1 MLRYPAETPKDTC
14 CCLSH
19 LVTAPCPA
27 GRQTIYNKMKNA
39 NELNWITQYPVG
51 KRNVITRRSSRGPKG
66 STSHLISWKS
76 SEISWNN
83 EEYPPETRKLALR
96 TPNFTLRTRNSPSET
111 PNFALRPQ
119 ISPPETP
126 YISNYRPKHRAT
138 RDVIFRLFHFH
149 GIRCLP
155 HNVCMPPPPPT
166 SVCNEIAN
174 KRVFSGQVFGL

>member
-1 MLRYPAETPKDTC
+1 ML
-14 CCLSH
+14 LSQSIW
-19 LVTAPCPA
+19 LLRRAQRAANIQNRKKSIRKNINIIKAVP
-27 GRQTIYNKMKNA
+27 GRKALCYNKKTFSRPEGVNLTF
-39 NELNWITQYPVG
+39 NE
-51 KRNVITRRSSRGPKG
+51 
-66 STSHLISWKS
+66 WKS
-76 SEISWNN
+76 SKRSGIVK
-83 EEYPPETRKLALR
+83 YPPQNPKFRPQN
-96 TPNFTLRTRNSPSET
+96 PNFTLRTRISPSET

-126 YISNYRPKHRAT
+126 CISNYRPKHRAT

-149 GIRCLP
+149 RIRCLP